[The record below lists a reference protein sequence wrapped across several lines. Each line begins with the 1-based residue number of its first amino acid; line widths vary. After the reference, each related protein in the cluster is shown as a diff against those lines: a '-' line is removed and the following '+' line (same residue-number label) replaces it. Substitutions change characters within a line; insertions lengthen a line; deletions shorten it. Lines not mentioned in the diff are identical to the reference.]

1 MAKKAKTSKSK
12 SRKAAPK
19 TGASAPHPD
28 DHVDGCLCDFTVP
41 EHLYTRDEDLPP
53 AKGGVARR

>member
-1 MAKKAKTSKSK
+1 MAKKASKSK
-12 SRKAAPK
+12 SKGRKAVPK
-19 TGASAPHPD
+19 KASVPHPD
-28 DHVDGCLCDFTVP
+28 DHIDGCLCDVTVP